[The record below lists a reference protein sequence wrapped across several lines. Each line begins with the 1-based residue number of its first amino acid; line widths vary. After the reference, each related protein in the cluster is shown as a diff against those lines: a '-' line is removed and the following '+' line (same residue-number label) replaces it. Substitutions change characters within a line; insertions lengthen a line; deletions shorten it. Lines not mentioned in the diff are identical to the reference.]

1 MKNLSITSIIE
12 ILTGLSQ
19 GLSYRK
25 IQQQYGASK
34 SSVARIATK
43 LSSATISATQALKLT
58 DSELQELIYPSEE
71 TTNIDPDWDKI
82 HKKVTT
88 TKLTLLQL
96 YEAYFESN
104 HATGLETYTY
114 SSFCRRYKEWKR
126 MLGIHDLAGNFERR
140 PGECMRLTLP
150 VTN

>member
-43 LSSATISATQALKLT
+43 LSSATISATQALKRSLLLSGIVKVFFDFT
-58 DSELQELIYPSEE
+58 RKTKNNQ
-71 TTNIDPDWDKI
+71 KI
-82 HKKVTT
+82 
-88 TKLTLLQL
+88 
-96 YEAYFESN
+96 
-104 HATGLETYTY
+104 G
-114 SSFCRRYKEWKR
+114 
-126 MLGIHDLAGNFERR
+126 
-140 PGECMRLTLP
+140 
-150 VTN
+150 

>member
-43 LSSATISATQALKLT
+43 LSSATISATQALKLA

-71 TTNIDPDWDKI
+71 TTNIDPD
-82 HKKVTT
+82 
-88 TKLTLLQL
+88 LC
-96 YEAYFESN
+96 
-104 HATGLETYTY
+104 TYY
-114 SSFCRRYKEWKR
+114 GMEPWACKPARPKEKNR
-126 MLGIHDLAGNFERR
+126 VE
-140 PGECMRLTLP
+140 
-150 VTN
+150 V

>member
-43 LSSATISATQALKLT
+43 LSSATISATLALKLT

-88 TKLTLLQL
+88 TQLTGI
-96 YEAYFESN
+96 YELS
-104 HATGLETYTY
+104 
-114 SSFCRRYKEWKR
+114 
-126 MLGIHDLAGNFERR
+126 
-140 PGECMRLTLP
+140 
-150 VTN
+150 